1 MFGKPLQDV
10 TLADLRS
17 LCANKAPESITLD
30 FKQEL
35 PGTSDADKKDFLADV
50 CAFANANGGTFVFG
64 ISETTSED
72 GEAGLAEELVG
83 LDQVS
88 RDEER
93 RRLTEMLR
101 SGIQP
106 RLHRF
111 AIEFLG
117 GEEEPLAMLLEVER
131 SWNAPHRVSYK
142 KPQTSFPVRHGP
154 QKAWMDVTELRDAF
168 LRTEHLGERLRA
180 FRKRRVEVVIGG
192 EAPVH
197 LLSTP
202 AVIVH
207 LVPFL
212 SFEEPDRIDIR
223 SAFESIRRGALQP
236 MGRLVGEPYYNL
248 DGVVRAYHPRR
259 DEPAT
264 SYLQLFRS
272 GVLESLSS
280 HGVFTENDSRHFFN
294 IREFDKQLFEFLE
307 RSITF
312 LQGVD
317 VAPPYSVMVSI
328 VHGSGITAF
337 RSWHHRDDH
346 ELLPLHTN
354 QALVPEVLL
363 EAPQLEDLPTA
374 IRPVLDLVSQT
385 FGLGQSDSYDQNGTW
400 TPRP

>member
-1 MFGKPLQDV
+1 MLGKPLQDV

-168 LRTEHLGERLRA
+168 LRSDAAVERIRQ
-180 FRKRRVEVVIGG
+180 FRQARVQEVSNRR
-192 EAPVH
+192 
-197 LLSTP
+197 TP
-202 AVIVH
+202 TPIDRQPAALVH
-207 LVPFL
+207 LVPIL
-212 SFEEPDRIDIR
+212 SFDQTDALDPKA
-223 SAFESIRRGALQP
+223 AFEALKSRP
-236 MGRLVGEPYYNL
+236 PYCLGGNLGDLLYNL
-248 DGVVRAYHPRR
+248 DGVLRAYLE
-259 DEPAT
+259 DGKAT
-264 SYLQLFRS
+264 AYLQLFRDGS
-272 GVLESLSS
+272 IESLCL
-280 HGVFTENDSRHFFN
+280 GRPFFAE
-294 IREFDKQLFEFLE
+294 REGQGMFFPTNFDIQVFEFT
-307 RSITF
+307 SAAISF
-312 LQGVD
+312 LADQD
-317 VAPPYSVMVSI
+317 VPPPYSLAVSLLNA
-328 VHGSGITAF
+328 HSYTPYLSERDHFHRSRTGSLTTNYA
-337 RSWHHRDDH
+337 
-346 ELLPLHTN
+346 LLPDLLLETTDPADLP
-354 QALVPEVLL
+354 QALRPLL
-363 EAPQLEDLPTA
+363 DVAWQA
-374 IRPVLDLVSQT
+374 
-385 FGLGQSDSYDQNGTW
+385 FGFERCFSYDQDGTW